1 MNRLYET
8 LLAVALLL
16 WSTHGKEMTEIEALG
31 AQPTHCTYEYAY
43 DMYGAHCASRRLG
56 KIPKLRSGIE
66 ILDFSDNK
74 LQELHA
80 DTLSSYT
87 SIKFLYLADN
97 HIYLI
102 DDDALSA
109 FTDLQTLDLAN
120 NVILDLPSSIFHLPS
135 LRKLYLRGNPI
146 LHKTIN
152 SLDLV
157 KPIKAPLELLD
168 LSDCKIKELPD
179 LGYLPQLQFY
189 NISHNPLTSLNTY
202 HFAAMCNLVK
212 VDLTDSIGNMKLCSL
227 RATVLWFQ
235 EKRVFFQLD
244 DYSRL
249 NTREFENCPVPNDVD
264 GANHNA
270 TFHQCKAEYLQVQSI
285 KTSRRTWLTIGG
297 GLAGFLVGFIL
308 LLWVMHRHNVAQTKT
323 TAEKIKQ
330 ATPRDSDKNAS
341 AVLLNNVA

>member
-1 MNRLYET
+1 MRSLTKFYRKHNQRQW
-8 LLAVALLL
+8 LLPISGTKFGLQEKKR
-16 WSTHGKEMTEIEALG
+16 S
-31 AQPTHCTYEYAY
+31 AY
-43 DMYGAHCASRRLG
+43 HIFRH
-56 KIPKLRSGIE
+56 KFQ

-80 DTLSSYT
+80 DTLASYS

-109 FTDLQTLDLAN
+109 FTELQTLDLAN
-120 NVILDLPSSIFHLPS
+120 NVILELPSSIFQLPS

-189 NISHNPLTSLNTY
+189 NISHNPLTALNTY

-227 RATVLWFQ
+227 RATILWFQ

-249 NTREFENCPVPNDVD
+249 NTRGSYWTLFSSKNMKMK
-264 GANHNA
+264 
-270 TFHQCKAEYLQVQSI
+270 FK
-285 KTSRRTWLTIGG
+285 
-297 GLAGFLVGFIL
+297 IL
-308 LLWVMHRHNVAQTKT
+308 
-323 TAEKIKQ
+323 
-330 ATPRDSDKNAS
+330 
-341 AVLLNNVA
+341 

>member
-1 MNRLYET
+1 MSRLYKT
-8 LLAVALLL
+8 LLTVALLV
-16 WSTHGKEMTEIEALG
+16 WSSHGKEMTEIEVLG

-43 DMYGAHCASRRLG
+43 EMYGAHCASRRLG
-56 KIPKLRSGIE
+56 KIPKLKSGIE

-80 DTLSSYT
+80 DTLTSYT

-102 DDDALSA
+102 DEDALSGL
-109 FTDLQTLDLAN
+109 TDLQTLDLAN
-120 NVILDLPSSIFHLPS
+120 NVILELPRSIFQLPS

-146 LHKTIN
+146 FYKNIN
-152 SLDLV
+152 SLDQV
-157 KPIKAPLELLD
+157 KPIKAPLDLLD
-168 LSDCKIKELPD
+168 LSDCKMKELPN

-189 NISHNPLTSLNTY
+189 NISHNPLTSLSTS
-202 HFAAMCNLVK
+202 HFAVMCNLVK
-212 VDLTDSIGNMKLCSL
+212 VDLTDSISTIKLCSL
-227 RATVLWFQ
+227 RPTVLWFQ
-235 EKRVFFQLD
+235 QKRVFFQLD

-249 NTREFENCPVPNDVD
+249 NTREFENCPVPDD
-264 GANHNA
+264 GANLNA
-270 TFHQCKAEYLQVQSI
+270 TYHHCKAEYLQVQSI

-330 ATPRDSDKNAS
+330 AAPRDADKNAS
-341 AVLLNNVA
+341 AVLLNDVA